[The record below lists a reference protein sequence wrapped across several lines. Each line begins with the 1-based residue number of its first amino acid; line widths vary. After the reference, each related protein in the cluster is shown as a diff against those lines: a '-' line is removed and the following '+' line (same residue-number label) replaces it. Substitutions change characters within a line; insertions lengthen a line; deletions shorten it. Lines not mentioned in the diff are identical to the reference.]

1 MVEMNSKALSVFII
15 LVLIIGSLPSINS
28 LNNNTEYPN
37 ENYKDNE
44 NFYKNQMK
52 DGALFRNY
60 PVMDEPIIFPDTQVN
75 PYPINDNLPDQFS
88 WKNYNGKD
96 WTTPAKNQ
104 GSCGSCWAFG
114 AIALLES
121 MVKIRE
127 GIAEINPDFSEQ
139 YVLSCLPEAG
149 SCRGGRAWEALRLL
163 QEETPEGNN
172 ANGTIFEECFPYQA
186 DDDIP
191 CSDKCP
197 NWMDQ
202 LVPILNWGY
211 WDSDGTSE
219 GRKAIKSYIFENGPV
234 VTHIRATDW
243 FKLFGALFHNP
254 NFYYPRF
261 RRIYSV
267 NHVVLIVG
275 WKDIPNIPSG
285 GYWICKNSWG
295 TDWGYDGFF
304 NIAYGSLNIDRYRII
319 WADYDPD
326 SYNWPPV
333 ADAGGSY
340 GAYLGEEIIFD
351 ASESFGYEGEIIN
364 YKWDFGDGINGTGIN
379 PAHKYEEIG
388 KYTVTLTVTDVNNIM
403 ATDTTYVWIQES
415 NTPPKEP
422 KIDGPSS
429 GPAGVEHS
437 YTIVSEDSEGNDIWY
452 LVDWG
457 DDKVD
462 DWTGPF
468 ASGEEAI
475 ISHTWQKKGD
485 YTVSTIPKDV
495 FGDEGPEGTLPV
507 YMQRNII
514 SSFSFF
520 KLLLERLLI

>member
-1 MVEMNSKALSVFII
+1 MNKKALSMLII
-15 LVLIIGSLPSINS
+15 IILIIGILPSINS
-28 LNNNTEYPN
+28 ISNNQEINDTNYEN
-37 ENYKDNE
+37 EKYKIKE
-44 NFYKNQMK
+44 
-52 DGALFRNY
+52 GLFFQDY
-60 PVMDEPIIFPDTQVN
+60 PVMDYQISFPDSDGE
-75 PYPINDNLPDQFS
+75 PYPILDNLPEEFS
-88 WKNYNGKD
+88 WKNHNGKD
-96 WTTPAKNQ
+96 WTTPAKHQ

-114 AIALLES
+114 ALAILES

-127 GIAEINPDFSEQ
+127 GIPEINPDFSEQ
-139 YVLSCLPEAG
+139 YLLSCLSEAG
-149 SCRGGRAWEALRLL
+149 SCHGGRAWMALQLL
-163 QEETPEGNN
+163 QDETPEGNN

-191 CSDKCP
+191 CSDICP

-202 LVPILNWGY
+202 LVPILKWGY
-211 WDSDGTSE
+211 WKADGKSE
-219 GRKAIKSYIFENGPV
+219 DRESIKSYIFENGPV
-234 VTHIRATDW
+234 GTHMKVTDL
-243 FKLFGALFHNP
+243 FKLFGALFHSP
-254 NFYYPRF
+254 NFHYPRF
-261 RRIYSV
+261 RRSYSV

-304 NIAYGSLNIDRYRII
+304 NIAYGSLNIDGSMIV

-326 SYNWPPV
+326 SFNWPPV

-340 GAYLGEEIIFD
+340 GAHPGEELEFD
-351 ASESFGYEGEIIN
+351 ASESFGYDGEIIKYN
-364 YKWDFGDGINGTGIN
+364 WDFGDGTNGTGVN
-379 PAHKYEEIG
+379 PTHTYEEVG
-388 KYTVTLTVTDVNNIM
+388 KYTVKLTISDVNNSI

-415 NTPPKEP
+415 NTPPEEP
-422 KIDGPSS
+422 KIDGPPS
-429 GPAGVEHS
+429 GPAGIEHS

-457 DDKVD
+457 DGTVE

-475 ISHTWQKKGD
+475 ISHTWSAQGD

-507 YMQRNII
+507 YMQRNRM
-514 SSFSFF
+514 SSFPFF
-520 KLLLERLLI
+520 KIFLGRLLI